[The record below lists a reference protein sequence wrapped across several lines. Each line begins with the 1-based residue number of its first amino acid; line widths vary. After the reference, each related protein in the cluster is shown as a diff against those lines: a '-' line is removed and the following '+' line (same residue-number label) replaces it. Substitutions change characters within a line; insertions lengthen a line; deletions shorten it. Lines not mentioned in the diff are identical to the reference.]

1 MKLCAS
7 KSELISRQK
16 SLHRCINGQR
26 QIRNTSDLY
35 ATRSTGHPYR
45 TTTARSQSPGRS
57 QETVC
62 ATKFPSSDNSQS
74 KRCPR
79 SKTSPTRM
87 QLLLSLCW
95 KAASQKLS
103 CSKSLQSRFTQGQ
116 IKTFRVGGTSY
127 VRRVDSDYQLGC
139 VSCMHGT

>member
-1 MKLCAS
+1 MKVCS
-7 KSELISRQK
+7 STSELILRQK

-35 ATRSTGHPYR
+35 SNRSTAHPYR
-45 TTTARSQSPGRS
+45 TMTGRSQCPGRS

-62 ATKFPSSDNSQS
+62 ATKFPSSDNSPS
-74 KRCPR
+74 NRYPR
-79 SKTSPTRM
+79 SKSSTKRM

-103 CSKSLQSRFTQGQ
+103 CSKRLQSRFTQGQ
-116 IKTFRVGGTSY
+116 TKN
-127 VRRVDSDYQLGC
+127 L
-139 VSCMHGT
+139 SCWGNLLCGKS

>member
-1 MKLCAS
+1 MKVCAS
-7 KSELISRQK
+7 TSELISHQK
-16 SLHRCINGQR
+16 SLHWCINGRR
-26 QIRNTSDLY
+26 QIRNTLELY
-35 ATRSTGHPYR
+35 SNPSTGHPYQ

-74 KRCPR
+74 NRYPR
-79 SKTSPTRM
+79 SKSSPTRM

-103 CSKSLQSRFTQGQ
+103 CSKRLQSRFTQGQ
-116 IKTFRVGGTSY
+116 IKN
-127 VRRVDSDYQLGC
+127 L
-139 VSCMHGT
+139 SCWGNLLCGKS